1 MTTEHLEPT
10 IAGQHAHWTWRPDAQ
25 TTRAINRGNR
35 KIAKAKRLLL
45 QQMDEDTT
53 MATRKTTTAKKAPVK
68 NDMVKK
74 ALTDAKKTKAT
85 IARARKDTPAKKAAP
100 AKKAPVAKSNL
111 TPLKTI
117 VPDGM
122 DTRIARRKLRKA
134 GLAGHDAK
142 ARWEF
147 TAAEVK
153 KVQEILAA

>member
-10 IAGQHAHWTWRPDAQ
+10 IAGQHSNWTWRPDAQ

-53 MATRKTTTAKKAPVK
+53 MATRKTTTAKKAP
-68 NDMVKK
+68 
-74 ALTDAKKTKAT
+74 AKKTTAKKA
-85 IARARKDTPAKKAAP
+85 PAKKAAP
-100 AKKAPVAKSNL
+100 AAKSNL
-111 TPLKTI
+111 TPLKAI

-134 GLAGHDAK
+134 GIVGNHDSK

-147 TAAEVK
+147 TATEAK
-153 KVQEILAA
+153 KVQEFLAA